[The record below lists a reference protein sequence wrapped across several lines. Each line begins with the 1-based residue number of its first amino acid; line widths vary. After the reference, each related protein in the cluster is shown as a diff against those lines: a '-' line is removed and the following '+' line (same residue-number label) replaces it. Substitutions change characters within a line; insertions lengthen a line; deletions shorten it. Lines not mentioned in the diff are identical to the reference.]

1 MLQMGIRIVL
11 VIACLGWL
19 LTARAAF
26 SYSAAQ
32 APPDANLPPG
42 AGREKV
48 IAFCADCHG
57 VEVIASQ
64 PRTRSH
70 WRSLITDMA
79 LCGGRATGEDIEII
93 IDYAFTHFGII
104 NVNVADERDLRHA
117 LQLTPAEAAA
127 LIDYRRKNGK
137 FRKLED
143 MRRVKGL
150 DFAKVAERKARVVF
164 SGDN

>member
-1 MLQMGIRIVL
+1 MGIRIVS

-19 LTARAAF
+19 LTARVAF

-32 APPDANLPPG
+32 APADANLPPG
-42 AGREKV
+42 AGRERV
-48 IAFCADCHG
+48 IAVCSECHG
-57 VEVIASQ
+57 VGVIPLQ
-64 PRTRSH
+64 TRSRSD

-79 LCGGRATGEDIEII
+79 LCGGIATREDIEVI

-104 NVNVADERDLRHA
+104 NVNSADERDLRHA

-127 LIDYRRKNGK
+127 VIDYRGKNGK
-137 FRKLED
+137 FRRLED

-150 DFAKVAERKARVVF
+150 DFAKVEERKARVVF